1 MKTLILKVA
10 VNVGN
15 TSFSGFSLQFF
26 LLQILSKSPSDSV
39 VVTYCW
45 SYFKIFWVLDNFWQP
60 ESGNVIFDQKIFRGL
75 SETSNK
81 FDIRPSFGCLNIF
94 VRSVWK
100 EAVESWKRTALW
112 FCPRVWKYVWMYMG
126 LWFDSKATIQMMQLL
141 LWSIVVSVTPLVV
154 MICNGSRC
162 WSQGDIWIGSFV
174 TPLLNISLTAT
185 FLVWLKRHYSQKNHC
200 NDNGNDFSD

>member
-1 MKTLILKVA
+1 MISKSWKGNSLQDFCKLSRFQTNLRVFSLDRCFRFQLKFKTSFRLMKTLILKVA

-100 EAVESWKRTALW
+100 EAVGSWKRTALW
-112 FCPRVWKYVWMYMG
+112 FCPKVWKYV
-126 LWFDSKATIQMMQLL
+126 
-141 LWSIVVSVTPLVV
+141 
-154 MICNGSRC
+154 
-162 WSQGDIWIGSFV
+162 
-174 TPLLNISLTAT
+174 
-185 FLVWLKRHYSQKNHC
+185 
-200 NDNGNDFSD
+200 